1 MWPVLCDWLISATEQ
16 SFVGAH
22 AVTLKLIVG
31 LGNPGAQYAQTRH
44 NAGEWYVRRLADKLG
59 ARFSVEPK
67 YFGETASAVVDGET
81 VRLLIPSTYM
91 NRSGQAVG
99 ALANFYRITPSE
111 ILVAHDELD
120 IPPGTLKLKIG
131 GGHGGHNGLKD
142 IVPALGNNADF
153 YRLRIGIGHPGHR
166 DAVTGW
172 VLGKAPTS
180 DQQKMD
186 AAIDEAVR
194 ESENLIKGEFLKAQQ
209 KLHSFVG

>member
-1 MWPVLCDWLISATEQ
+1 MA
-16 SFVGAH
+16 
-22 AVTLKLIVG
+22 LKLIVG

-59 ARFSVEPK
+59 VRLSVEPK
-67 YFGETASAVVDGET
+67 YFGETASAVVAGEQ
-81 VRLLIPSTYM
+81 VRLLIPATYM

-99 ALANFYRITPSE
+99 AMANFYRIAPQE

-142 IVPALGNNADF
+142 IVPALGNSADF
-153 YRLRIGIGHPGHR
+153 YRLRIGIGHPGDR
-166 DAVTGW
+166 EQVTGW
-172 VLGKAPTS
+172 VLGKAPRAE
-180 DQQKMD
+180 QEKMD
-186 AAIDEAVR
+186 AAIDEALR
-194 ESENLIKGEFLKAQQ
+194 ESELLIRGEFQKAQQ